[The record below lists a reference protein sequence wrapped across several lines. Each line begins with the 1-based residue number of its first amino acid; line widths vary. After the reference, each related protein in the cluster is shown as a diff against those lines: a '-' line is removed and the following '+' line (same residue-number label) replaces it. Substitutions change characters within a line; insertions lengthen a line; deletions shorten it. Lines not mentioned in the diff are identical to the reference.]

1 MLYLLFFGSGASSL
15 IYEVVWVRV
24 FANVF
29 GNTIY
34 SASIVTAVFM
44 LGLGIGGYVAGAWA
58 DRRYASRPDS
68 MLRVFGSFELGI
80 GALGLGISALL
91 PHLGDLS
98 ALVSSYARGADGWY
112 VLSSASYAARGAIAL
127 VLLTP
132 ITLLMGGT
140 LTLLIRHLVGRGV
153 DLSRSGA
160 DLLGPRI
167 GLLYGVNTL
176 GAAIGCFLTDFALVP
191 SFGLNATQMT
201 AVAINLLTATGAF
214 LLVRLKADPTDS
226 SPPDAGRGRRIGRAI
241 DRDPKPATI
250 IGGVRLQPDLPM
262 IAGALVLTGFA
273 AMGMEIL
280 WFRHFSILLGEF
292 RAVFSLLLAIILLG
306 IGSGSLAGGY
316 VQRRTSRPAQILIV
330 VQGIFAAAT
339 LLGLA
344 MADARPISDASLSYA
359 IRHVGASVSGVS
371 RAFAE
376 LWFNAKPIL
385 LVAGMPAV
393 LMGFA
398 FPLANGIVQRAEAS
412 VGRRAGMLYLANTF
426 GAVCGSLA
434 TGFLLLPTL
443 GIQRSATVL
452 MVAATLAIVVLQVRL

>member
-80 GALGLGISALL
+80 GALGLVVSALL

-98 ALVSSYARGADGWY
+98 ALVSSYARGANGWY

-140 LTLLIRHLVGRGV
+140 LTLLIRHLVRSGA

-191 SFGLNATQMT
+191 SFGLNATQMI

-214 LLVRLKADPTDS
+214 LLVRLKADPTGS

-241 DRDPKPATI
+241 DRDPKPATL

-273 AMGMEIL
+273 AMGMEII

-292 RAVFSLLLAIILLG
+292 RSE
-306 IGSGSLAGGY
+306 
-316 VQRRTSRPAQILIV
+316 RCP
-330 VQGIFAAAT
+330 
-339 LLGLA
+339 
-344 MADARPISDASLSYA
+344 
-359 IRHVGASVSGVS
+359 
-371 RAFAE
+371 
-376 LWFNAKPIL
+376 
-385 LVAGMPAV
+385 
-393 LMGFA
+393 
-398 FPLANGIVQRAEAS
+398 
-412 VGRRAGMLYLANTF
+412 
-426 GAVCGSLA
+426 
-434 TGFLLLPTL
+434 
-443 GIQRSATVL
+443 
-452 MVAATLAIVVLQVRL
+452 

>member
-58 DRRYASRPDS
+58 DRGYTSRPQS

-140 LTLLIRHLVGRGV
+140 LTLLIRHLVRSGA

-160 DLLGPRI
+160 DLLGPRA
-167 GLLYGVNTL
+167 T
-176 GAAIGCFLTDFALVP
+176 FLNN
-191 SFGLNATQMT
+191 SSSCRS
-201 AVAINLLTATGAF
+201 AV
-214 LLVRLKADPTDS
+214 S
-226 SPPDAGRGRRIGRAI
+226 
-241 DRDPKPATI
+241 
-250 IGGVRLQPDLPM
+250 
-262 IAGALVLTGFA
+262 
-273 AMGMEIL
+273 E
-280 WFRHFSILLGEF
+280 W
-292 RAVFSLLLAIILLG
+292 
-306 IGSGSLAGGY
+306 
-316 VQRRTSRPAQILIV
+316 
-330 VQGIFAAAT
+330 
-339 LLGLA
+339 
-344 MADARPISDASLSYA
+344 
-359 IRHVGASVSGVS
+359 
-371 RAFAE
+371 
-376 LWFNAKPIL
+376 
-385 LVAGMPAV
+385 
-393 LMGFA
+393 
-398 FPLANGIVQRAEAS
+398 PLA
-412 VGRRAGMLYLANTF
+412 
-426 GAVCGSLA
+426 
-434 TGFLLLPTL
+434 
-443 GIQRSATVL
+443 
-452 MVAATLAIVVLQVRL
+452 